1 MKRKLR
7 TVLSLLLVC
16 VMMCVPA
23 AQALAAVS
31 YDVTSADL
39 SSTVLFPGDSLT
51 GLPAGTVVVAPNG
64 DEETVDSG
72 SWENTSKKKAYT
84 AAYEPA
90 TEETAVLEDGTE
102 QVTSNPAR
110 VQLTTAGYILTVVNG
125 TSKTAEEEG
134 GSEKNHYEFTEE
146 EKAAMTD
153 SEDIAYYVEDEKVT
167 ITAADPADGYVFA
180 GWEVDAEDS
189 VSIADAS
196 SQETTITMLKEKITV
211 TATYVEE
218 TEPETVAPTEAETTA
233 PTEAE
238 TVASAEAPAEIV
250 SEESADDSGS
260 EEAAENIVDVSG
272 GEDVGVT
279 VDEVSDVTA
288 DASSVSSDVSET
300 DTASDSADD
309 GIVII
314 DIEDSDEGLTE
325 EVTDDSNA
333 DSTAA
338 ETELAYSTLTVNYD
352 TGAEAYA
359 DTVTETYAAGASVTL
374 TAETLDGYTFSAW
387 YVASLNVSLEEL
399 SAETITFTMPESDVT
414 ILATYAV
421 NEETQAETETETE
434 TAESTDADADT
445 SEEAAAVS
453 DTTDE
458 AAAASVSDTEDE
470 AAAASADTT
479 DAEATTASETS
490 AADSTGSETTDEAA
504 ASDTTDTTLTEA
516 AETAGTDD
524 GILVISEASETS
536 ASATIYITVNYDRAG
551 TVSEKTAATA
561 YTVGETATI
570 TADDLTAE
578 GLTFNGWEVAS
589 GILALSDAS
598 TQTISFSVPDADIV
612 LQANYITTPAA
623 TYTVTVDGT
632 SVGTYEAGV
641 TVTVTQ
647 PAATTAGTVFSSWM
661 ITNDAQIT
669 LTAVGDGTWTFTMP
683 SSDVTL
689 ASIFDV
695 ATHTVTV
702 VNGTTGS
709 GATTGTFEYGS
720 TVSITAATAPDGQ
733 TFSYWASTGTTAVT
747 FASSTSSTT
756 TFTMPDGDVEVTAVY
771 ANLPNTYTVKVSNG
785 LINGAYT
792 EYVFEEGTQITVSA
806 NASESGQEFTGW
818 TVNDGAYDLGDSASS
833 STITVTVTQDLS
845 FVANYAGVQYTVT
858 VKKGSAD
865 YSTATSGTKVTI
877 TANDPADGYEFDYWT
892 VTSGNVSLK
901 NSSKS
906 TTTFKM
912 PAADVT
918 VKAVYKKAQYTVTV
932 ENGTA
937 DASTYYYGDTVTI
950 TSNYPAS
957 GKQISTWTASSDSV
971 TFADASKA
979 TTTFT
984 MPAGNVTITAN
995 YEDAPTEADN
1005 YISGITEGGSYA
1017 ANDKLTFTPVGAG
1030 MSNSDPNPGDVRYV
1044 PTGYSIGNV
1053 SNTWPSSPYETT
1065 MSIKKTGEYTLS
1077 VSFARQVYDGTSW
1090 VSDGTTSTT
1099 AVTFNIVNSL
1109 ESVQT
1114 GDSTPIMAMAAIAV
1128 AAVLIFIIL
1137 LVVFIRRK
1145 RNEE

>member
-1 MKRKLR
+1 MKRKQR
-7 TVLSLLLVC
+7 TFLSLLLAC

-23 AQALAAVS
+23 AQVLAASS

-51 GLPAGTVVVAPNG
+51 GLAAGTVVVAPNG

-72 SWENTSKKKAYT
+72 SWENTSKKKVYT

-90 TEETAVLEDGTE
+90 TEETTILDDGTE
-102 QVTSNPAR
+102 QVTTTPAR
-110 VQLTTAGYILTVVNG
+110 VQLTTAGYILNVVNG

-134 GSEKNHYEFTEE
+134 GSKNNHYEYTDE
-146 EKAAMTD
+146 EKAAMTESKD
-153 SEDIAYYVEDEKVT
+153 TAYYAADEKVT

-196 SQETTITMLKEKITV
+196 SQQTTITMLKEKITA
-211 TATYVEE
+211 TATYAVE
-218 TEPETVAPTEAETTA
+218 TEAETTAPTEAETTA

-238 TVASAEAPAEIV
+238 TVAATEAAVEAEVVLEDSAV
-250 SEESADDSGS
+250 ESAG
-260 EEAAENIVDVSG
+260 ENGADA
-272 GEDVGVT
+272 GVT
-279 VDEVSDVTA
+279 VDTSGELVTVDEISDVTE
-288 DASSVSSDVSET
+288 DASSNASEADSTNSSEDN
-300 DTASDSADD
+300 
-309 GIVII
+309 GIVIV
-314 DIEDSDEGLTE
+314 DVEASE
-325 EVTDDSNA
+325 EELLEESNA
-333 DSTAA
+333 EAVAA
-338 ETELAYSTLTVNYD
+338 EAELVYSTLTVNYD
-352 TGAEAYA
+352 TGAETYA
-359 DTVTETYAAGASVTL
+359 DTVSETYTAGDSVTL
-374 TAETLDGYTFSAW
+374 TAEALEGYTFSSW
-387 YVASLNVSLEEL
+387 YVASLNVALEDL

-414 ILATYAV
+414 ILATYEAAV
-421 NEETQAETETETE
+421 NEETQAETETA
-434 TAESTDADADT
+434 TAVSVAPEEAATASVSAV
-445 SEEAAAVS
+445 SEEEAAAAVSVASEEAATASVSAASEEATAAAVS
-453 DTTDE
+453 DTDD
-458 AAAASVSDTEDE
+458 SDATG
-470 AAAASADTT
+470 T
-479 DAEATTASETS
+479 AETTA
-490 AADSTGSETTDEAA
+490 
-504 ASDTTDTTLTEA
+504 TEA
-516 AETAGTDD
+516 AETTGTDADD
-524 GILVISEASETS
+524 GILIISDENGTS
-536 ASATIYITVNYDRAG
+536 TTAESATINITVNYDYDNAG
-551 TVSEKTAATA
+551 TPTENTAATA

-570 TADDLTAE
+570 AAEDLTAS
-578 GLTFNGWEVAS
+578 GYTFNRWTVTS
-589 GILALSDAS
+589 GALELSDAS
-598 TQTISFSVPDADIV
+598 TQTISFTVSSDGDVV
-612 LQANYITTPAA
+612 LQANYITTPAT

-632 SVGTYEAGV
+632 SVGSYEAGAAV
-641 TVTVTQ
+641 KVTQ
-647 PAATTAGTVFSSWM
+647 PAATIAGTVFSSWY
-661 ITNDAQIT
+661 TEAQIT
-669 LTAVGDGTWTFTMP
+669 LTEVGDGTWTFTMP
-683 SSDVTL
+683 ESDVVL

-695 ATHTVTV
+695 ATHTVSI
-702 VNGTTGS
+702 VNGTTDS
-709 GATTGTFEYGS
+709 AATTGTYEYGS
-720 TVSITAATAPDGQ
+720 TVSITAAAAPSGQ
-733 TFSYWASTGTTAVT
+733 TFSYWASTGTTAVA
-747 FASSTSSTT
+747 FASATSATT

-771 ANLPNTYTVKVSNG
+771 VNLPNTYTVKVSNG

-792 EYVFEEGTQITVSA
+792 EYVFEEGTQITVAA

-833 STITVTVTQDLS
+833 STVTVTVTQDLT

-877 TANDPADGYEFDYWT
+877 TAKDPEDGYEFDYWT

-906 TTTFKM
+906 TTTFTM

-918 VKAVYKKAQYTVTV
+918 VKAVYKQVKYTVTV
-932 ENGTA
+932 ENGSA
-937 DASTYYYGDTVTI
+937 DASSYYYGDTVTV

-957 GKQISTWTASSDSV
+957 GKQFSTWTASIDGV

-984 MPAGNVTITAN
+984 MPAGNVTISAT

-1005 YISGITEGGSYA
+1005 YISGIVEGESYA

-1053 SNTWPSSPYETT
+1053 SNTWSSSPYETT

-1099 AVTFNIVNSL
+1099 TVTFNIVNSL

-1114 GDSTPIMAMAAIAV
+1114 GDSTPIMAVAAIAI
-1128 AAVLIFIIL
+1128 AAVLIFIVL
-1137 LVVFIRRK
+1137 LVVFIRRR